1 MIGSRVARP
10 RIGGSLTCRKE
21 AEVASLVKKVDRVKH
36 SLTELRNRK
45 EEELRNISTEH
56 EEELEKLLLPKTMK
70 SPCSQVLSA
79 LNSTAR
85 KS

>member
-10 RIGGSLTCRKE
+10 RIGGSWTCRKE
-21 AEVASLVKKVDRVKH
+21 AEVASLMKKVDRVKH

-56 EEELEKLLLPKTMK
+56 EEEFEKLK
-70 SPCSQVLSA
+70 V
-79 LNSTAR
+79 
-85 KS
+85 